1 MNAKDLTDS
10 EKTAVE
16 GVYMDDEQKEIN
28 FGELKRKE
36 IQQ

>member
-1 MNAKDLTDS
+1 MNAHDLSES

-28 FGELKRKE
+28 IPEMRK
-36 IQQ
+36 

>member
-1 MNAKDLTDS
+1 MNAKELADS

-28 FGELKRKE
+28 LPEMRRKE
-36 IQQ
+36 I